1 MSILLQNQKSCVI
14 NGGET
19 MRYFSLKR
27 GTRQGD
33 PILAY
38 LFVLVLEIVFIFIK
52 ESEIVQDMTIL
63 IISFYTPHTLMTLLF
78 FSVTK
83 IL

>member
-52 ESEIVQDMTIL
+52 ESEIV
-63 IISFYTPHTLMTLLF
+63 
-78 FSVTK
+78 
-83 IL
+83 